1 MMTAE
6 QVELSKK
13 LLHTQQLLLSLQNDN
28 RLLFFAV
35 SGLIRRLDRLES
47 VLDAM
52 CIARGVK
59 DG

>member
-52 CIARGVK
+52 CIAKG
-59 DG
+59 G